1 MKKVR
6 ITATVLASERD
17 RLADQA
23 AGRGLRLNVFLRKLI
38 LAGAELPE
46 PESVE
51 ELRQA
56 RAEASRRSRELGEAR
71 REIRELKARL
81 NSLLASAGDGAA
93 ARPPWSLDHSRS
105 SAEEVEAWW
114 RWLEAG
120 VRRLR
125 RRYGVVEVKSS
136 GGYGERDTFWWENE
150 GRVRLLAALTAWD
163 EMLDRGGESVPNDP
177 RLVQGFLDYLG
188 RVSAHFDAGL
198 VRIGLWF
205 ESQQTREL
213 EDHEAGA
220 FQAHLRE
227 VLHVVGDRW

>member
-1 MKKVR
+1 MTKVR

-17 RLADQA
+17 RLAVEA
-23 AGRGLRLNVFLRKLI
+23 ASRGLSLNVFLRKLI
-38 LAGAELPE
+38 LAGAKIPE
-46 PESVE
+46 PESLE

-56 RAEASRRSRELGEAR
+56 RAEASRRSRELGETR

-81 NSLLASAGDGAA
+81 NSLLASAGGRAA
-93 ARPPWSLDHSRS
+93 ARPQWSLDHSGRS
-105 SAEEVEAWW
+105 VEETEAWW

-136 GGYGERDTFWWENE
+136 GGYGERDTFWWEDE

-163 EMLDRGGESVPNDP
+163 EMLDRGGESVPDDP

-198 VRIGLWF
+198 VRIGLWVGHQRTGEVEDDEVAAF
-205 ESQQTREL
+205 E
-213 EDHEAGA
+213 
-220 FQAHLRE
+220 AHLRE
-227 VLHVVGDRW
+227 ALRVAGDRR